1 MLSLVQSLR
10 SKNLSDQTLSAD
22 VKRHLANM
30 VINKEMK
37 SIDVAN
43 KYNIQYKTLM
53 KYVSKVIRLC
63 FE

>member
-10 SKNLSDQTLSAD
+10 SKNLSYQTISAD

-37 SIDVAN
+37 SIDVA
-43 KYNIQYKTLM
+43 KKILGEDAK
-53 KYVSKVIRLC
+53 
-63 FE
+63 